1 MSKQKKLKKIETFSC
16 SRVLATMDSEDDVDG
31 TLQSFMFGNI
41 DESGHLENDIFD
53 EESKQH
59 LSSLSNFGL
68 GSLVRELVDL
78 EETNELANSNEFQE
92 KSESAVDYSDI
103 NEAVA
108 DTDEVPEA
116 DHEMVVSSE
125 QASVS
130 QARDCEQNKDEDL
143 KPVKEPSPPID
154 NQNAGTAQNVNTPLA
169 GMLPPELA
177 HYNVRELFPDFSQDK
192 VLRFQRLFRPTYEPV
207 SYKIK
212 KKKKPVMLTS
222 QPELKQESL
231 ATEAKM
237 KTEGGSIDPVYGTS
251 LSAAEESAN
260 IAQTSGEE
268 CDEVMEDERDWGGFN
283 LKLGRSPRPDEV
295 KTNDAVLLTR
305 PSNISADSGND
316 GSSNTGNQPEV
327 PYWRHGPA
335 KLWYDMM
342 DVSETGEGFDY
353 GFHLKPEESCEEE
366 PSDLPAPP
374 KVDYPLDTFVS
385 VNLVHWEEL
394 AYYDPN
400 DKDQR
405 ESLARLEKQKMPYGA
420 WHPSTSLR
428 TFEHFVKQMNSNLY
442 TSLTDAGYFNRTF
455 ALPKQGAAKMGSQ
468 AADNTTKKL
477 VYSVMPVESSEL
489 LYERWEDDIILDTQ
503 NMTKIPKPPDCAIDP
518 YDENVVLEIPDDNE
532 PSTPEQQEQETK
544 KEKEV
549 KKSKAIQDKVGLLKD
564 KDEDKEERDDTPIQN
579 KDPWNLSES
588 EIYLPKNS
596 ANQPISGNLGV
607 SIIEH
612 STPAVELRAP
622 FFPTHMTTAKLRYFH
637 RPTLRRYQHGSMAG
651 STNAYPLLSLVKL
664 IKRKET
670 QREMERIASGGGEM
684 FFMRTPEDLTGRLSS
699 VICIL
704 WF

>member
-1 MSKQKKLKKIETFSC
+1 
-16 SRVLATMDSEDDVDG
+16 MDSEDDVDG

-53 EESKQH
+53 EKSKQH
-59 LSSLSNFGL
+59 LTSLSNFGL

-78 EETNELANSNEFQE
+78 EETNELAISNEFQE
-92 KSESAVDYSDI
+92 KSENAVDYSDI

-108 DTDEVPEA
+108 DADVDEGAEA
-116 DHEMVVSSE
+116 DREAAGSVE
-125 QASVS
+125 QMPAS
-130 QARDCEQNKDEDL
+130 QAARDGEERKDEDL
-143 KPVKEPSPPID
+143 KPMKEPSPPVD
-154 NQNAGTAQNVNTPLA
+154 KQSARTVQNVNTPLA

-177 HYNVRELFPDFSQDK
+177 HYNVHELFPDFSQDR

-207 SYKIK
+207 TYKIK
-212 KKKKPVMLTS
+212 KKKKLVPPTS
-222 QPELKQESL
+222 QPELKQESSL
-231 ATEAKM
+231 AADPKV
-237 KTEGGSIDPVYGTS
+237 KTDGDLMDTVDGRSM
-251 LSAAEESAN
+251 SAAAEGDNIEEA
-260 IAQTSGEE
+260 SGEE
-268 CDEVMEDERDWGGFN
+268 RDEVVEDERDWGGFN
-283 LKLGRSPRPDEV
+283 LKLGRSPRPEEV
-295 KTNDAVLLTR
+295 LTNDAVLLTR
-305 PSNISADSGND
+305 PSNISADSGTD
-316 GSSNTGNQPEV
+316 GSKNAGKPPEV

-342 DVSETGEGFDY
+342 DVPETGEGFDY
-353 GFHLKPEESCEEE
+353 GFRLKPEEGCEEE

-374 KVDYPLDTFVS
+374 MVEYPLDTFLS
-385 VNLVHWEEL
+385 VNLVHWEEHC
-394 AYYDPN
+394 YYDPN

-420 WHPSTSLR
+420 WHPSASLP
-428 TFEHFVKQMNSNLY
+428 TFEQFVKQKNSNLY
-442 TSLTDAGYFNRTF
+442 MSLADAGYFNHF
-455 ALPKQGAAKMGSQ
+455 ALPKPGGTKAGSQ
-468 AADNTTKKL
+468 AADSTSKSL
-477 VYSVMPVESSEL
+477 IYSVMPVESSEL

-503 NMTKIPKPPDCAIDP
+503 NMIKIPKPPDCAIDP
-518 YDENVVLEIPDDNE
+518 YDENVVFEIPDDNE
-532 PSTPEQQEQETK
+532 PSTPEQTEQETK

-564 KDEDKEERDDTPIQN
+564 KENDQEERDDTPIQN

-637 RPTLRRYQHGSMAG
+637 RPTLRRYQHHGIAG
-651 STNAYPLLSLVKL
+651 STNAYPLLSLTKL
-664 IKRKET
+664 IKRKEA

-684 FFMRTPEDLTGRLSS
+684 FFMRTPDDLTGKRVS

-704 WF
+704 RF